1 VHTRC
6 PANGG
11 RGGAVA
17 TALAFVVLF
26 LRPDYGLWLLKQR
39 REKMK
44 PNLPEVERVGSE
56 LTALVESLEI
66 NSKGQKNQ
74 NIALAVASGIGTTF
88 FGDSAIFSQSG
99 SCSALGGLVVTNLV
113 FEDYETDSQTPGRKR
128 ACVAAELR

>member
-1 VHTRC
+1 MPPLFRYISVAILSAALSVGGVIWAAHTRC

-26 LRPDYGLWLLKQR
+26 LRPDYGLWLFKQR

-74 NIALAVASGIGTTF
+74 NIALAVASGIGTIF
-88 FGDSAIFSQSG
+88 WGFGDIF
-99 SCSALGGLVVTNLV
+99 AKWLM
-113 FEDYETDSQTPGRKR
+113 
-128 ACVAAELR
+128 